1 MIYVGIDVAKD
12 KHDCFAMNSDGEI
25 LIEKLTITNNLD
37 GFETLYNSLMNFS
50 NSLDNIKVGLEATG
64 HYSNNILNFLT
75 EKGFNIYLIN
85 PLQTNL
91 YVKGQSLRKTKTDKL
106 DAHVIATMLVSDNL
120 KPYIPVSY
128 HISELKSLT
137 RHRFRLVK
145 ENSKFK
151 TSLVRLVDIVFPELP
166 KIVSSVAQ
174 KSCLALL
181 YELPSAK
188 DIAECNLTHLTHLLS
203 DNSYKHFGR
212 DKAIQIRDLA
222 RNSIGLNSNSVSFEL
237 KQTISIIQFIQ
248 EQLDDVEK
256 RIKQILKEINSPILT
271 IPGISFKTAGSILA
285 EIGDISRFDS
295 PAKLLAFAGLDH
307 SPAKL
312 LAFAGLDP
320 SMYQSGKFFS
330 THSVMVKRGSKYL
343 RFALMTAARMV
354 CLNDATFCTF
364 KDRKMA
370 EGKHYM
376 VTMGHVAKKLVRVIY
391 YLLKTNNIYQADKV
405 A

>member
-50 NSLDNIKVGLEATG
+50 DSLYNIKVGLEATG

-106 DAHVIATMLVSDNL
+106 DAHVIATMLISDNL

-166 KIVSSVAQ
+166 KVVSSVAQ

-181 YELPSAK
+181 SELPSAK
-188 DIAECNLTHLTHLLS
+188 EIAACNLTRLTHLLL
-203 DNSYKHFGR
+203 NSSNKMFGK
-212 DKAIQIRDLA
+212 DKAIQIRKLA
-222 RNSIGLNSNSVSFEL
+222 RKSIGLNSNSVSFEL

-248 EQLDDVEK
+248 EQLDDIEK
-256 RIKQILKEINSPILT
+256 RIKEILKEINSPILS

-285 EIGDISRFDS
+285 EIGDISRFD
-295 PAKLLAFAGLDH
+295 

-354 CLNDATFCTF
+354 CLNDTTFNEF
-364 KDRKMA
+364 KNKKMA

-376 VTMGHVAKKLVRVIY
+376 VAMGHVAKKLVRVIY
-391 YLLKTNNIYQADKV
+391 YLLKTNNVYQAKKI

>member
-25 LIEKLTITNNLD
+25 LSEKLTITNNLD

-50 NSLDNIKVGLEATG
+50 DSLYNIKVGLEATG

-106 DAHVIATMLVSDNL
+106 DAHVIATMLISDNL

-166 KIVSSVAQ
+166 KVVSSVAQ

-181 YELPSAK
+181 SELPSAK
-188 DIAECNLTHLTHLLS
+188 EIAECNLTHLTHLLLN
-203 DNSYKHFGR
+203 NSNKMFGK
-212 DKAIQIRDLA
+212 DKAIQIRELA
-222 RNSIGLNSNSVSFEL
+222 RKSIGLNSNSVSFEL

-256 RIKQILKEINSPILT
+256 RIKEILKEINSPILS

-285 EIGDISRFDS
+285 EIGDISRFD
-295 PAKLLAFAGLDH
+295 

-354 CLNDATFCTF
+354 CLNDATFNEF
-364 KDRKMA
+364 KNKKMA

-376 VTMGHVAKKLVRVIY
+376 VAMGHVAKKLVRVIY
-391 YLLKTNNIYQADKV
+391 YLLKTNNVYQAEKV

>member
-50 NSLDNIKVGLEATG
+50 DSLDNIKVGLEATG

-151 TSLVRLVDIVFPELP
+151 TSLVRLVDIVFPELS

-203 DNSYKHFGR
+203 DNSNKKFDR
-212 DKAIQIRDLA
+212 EKALQIRDLA
-222 RNSIGLNSNSVSFEL
+222 RKSIGLNSNSVSFEL

-256 RIKQILKEINSPILT
+256 RIKEILKEINSPILT

-295 PAKLLAFAGLDH
+295 PAKLLAFAGLE
-307 SPAKL
+307 
-312 LAFAGLDP
+312 P

-354 CLNDATFCTF
+354 CLNDSTFNAF
-364 KDRKMA
+364 KDRKMT

-376 VTMGHVAKKLVRVIY
+376 VAMGHVAKKLVRVIY
-391 YLLKTNNIYQADKV
+391 YLLKTNNVYQASKV

>member
-50 NSLDNIKVGLEATG
+50 DSLDNIKVGLEATG

-203 DNSYKHFGR
+203 DNSNKKFDR
-212 DKAIQIRDLA
+212 EKALQIRDLA
-222 RNSIGLNSNSVSFEL
+222 RKSIGLNSNSVSFEL

-295 PAKLLAFAGLDH
+295 PAKLLAFAGLD
-307 SPAKL
+307 
-312 LAFAGLDP
+312 P

-354 CLNDATFCTF
+354 CLNDSTFNAF

-376 VTMGHVAKKLVRVIY
+376 VAMGHVAKKLVRVIY
-391 YLLKTNNIYQADKV
+391 YLLKTNNVYQASKV

>member
-50 NSLDNIKVGLEATG
+50 DSLDNIKVGLEATG

-203 DNSYKHFGR
+203 DNSNKKFDR
-212 DKAIQIRDLA
+212 EKALQIRDLA
-222 RNSIGLNSNSVSFEL
+222 RKLARKSIGLNSNSVSFEL

-285 EIGDISRFDS
+285 EIGDISRFD
-295 PAKLLAFAGLDH
+295 

>member
-25 LIEKLTITNNLD
+25 LIENLTITNNLD

-50 NSLDNIKVGLEATG
+50 DSLYNIKVGLEATG

-106 DAHVIATMLVSDNL
+106 DAHVIATMLISDNL

-166 KIVSSVAQ
+166 KVVSSVAQ

-181 YELPSAK
+181 SELPSTK
-188 DIAECNLTHLTHLLS
+188 EIAECNLTHLTHLLLN
-203 DNSYKHFGR
+203 NSNKMFGK
-212 DKAIQIRDLA
+212 DKAIQIRELA

-256 RIKQILKEINSPILT
+256 RIKEILKEINSPILS

-285 EIGDISRFDS
+285 EIGDISRFD
-295 PAKLLAFAGLDH
+295 

-354 CLNDATFCTF
+354 CLNDATFNEF
-364 KDRKMA
+364 KNKKMA

-391 YLLKTNNIYQADKV
+391 YLLKTNNVYQTEKV

>member
-37 GFETLYNSLMNFS
+37 GFETLYNSLINFS

-203 DNSYKHFGR
+203 DNSNKKFDR
-212 DKAIQIRDLA
+212 EKALQIRDLA

-248 EQLDDVEK
+248 EQLDDVDK
-256 RIKQILKEINSPILT
+256 RIKEILKEINFPILT

-285 EIGDISRFDS
+285 EIGDISRFD
-295 PAKLLAFAGLDH
+295 

-354 CLNDATFCTF
+354 CLNDSTFNAF
-364 KDRKMA
+364 KDRKMT

-376 VTMGHVAKKLVRVIY
+376 VAMGHVAKKLVRVIY
-391 YLLKTNNIYQADKV
+391 YLLKTNNVYQASKV

>member
-50 NSLDNIKVGLEATG
+50 DSLDNIKVGLEATG

-203 DNSYKHFGR
+203 DNSNKHFGR

-295 PAKLLAFAGLDH
+295 PAKLLAFAGLD
-307 SPAKL
+307 
-312 LAFAGLDP
+312 P

-354 CLNDATFCTF
+354 CLNDSTFNAF
-364 KDRKMA
+364 KDRKMT

-376 VTMGHVAKKLVRVIY
+376 VAMGHVAKKLVRVIY
-391 YLLKTNNIYQADKV
+391 YLLKTNNVYQASKV

>member
-25 LIEKLTITNNLD
+25 LIENLTITNNLD

-50 NSLDNIKVGLEATG
+50 DSLYNIKVGLEATG

-106 DAHVIATMLVSDNL
+106 DAHVIATMLISDNL

-166 KIVSSVAQ
+166 KVVSSVAQ

-181 YELPSAK
+181 SELPSTK
-188 DIAECNLTHLTHLLS
+188 EIAECNLTHLTHLLLN
-203 DNSYKHFGR
+203 NSNKMFGK
-212 DKAIQIRDLA
+212 DKAIQIRELA

-256 RIKQILKEINSPILT
+256 RIKEILKEINSPILS

-285 EIGDISRFDS
+285 EIGDISRFD
-295 PAKLLAFAGLDH
+295 

-354 CLNDATFCTF
+354 CLNDATFNEF
-364 KDRKMA
+364 KNKKMA

-391 YLLKTNNIYQADKV
+391 YLLKTNNVYQAEKV

>member
-50 NSLDNIKVGLEATG
+50 DSLDNIKVGLEATG

-203 DNSYKHFGR
+203 NNSYKHFGR
-212 DKAIQIRDLA
+212 DKAIQIRNLA

-256 RIKQILKEINSPILT
+256 RIKEILKEINSPILT

-285 EIGDISRFDS
+285 EIGDISRFD
-295 PAKLLAFAGLDH
+295 

-354 CLNDATFCTF
+354 CLNDTTFNAF

-376 VTMGHVAKKLVRVIY
+376 VAMGHVAKKLVRVIY
-391 YLLKTNNIYQADKV
+391 YLLKTNNVYQASKV

>member
-50 NSLDNIKVGLEATG
+50 DSLDNIKVGLEATG

-203 DNSYKHFGR
+203 DNSNKKFDR
-212 DKAIQIRDLA
+212 EKALQIRDLA
-222 RNSIGLNSNSVSFEL
+222 RKSIGLNSNSVSFEL

-256 RIKQILKEINSPILT
+256 RIKEILKEINSPILT

-285 EIGDISRFDS
+285 EIGDISRFD
-295 PAKLLAFAGLDH
+295 

-391 YLLKTNNIYQADKV
+391 YLLKTNNVYQASKV

>member
-37 GFETLYNSLMNFS
+37 GFETLYNTLMNFS
-50 NSLDNIKVGLEATG
+50 DSLDNIKVGLEATG

-203 DNSYKHFGR
+203 DNSNKKFDR
-212 DKAIQIRDLA
+212 EKALQIRDLA
-222 RNSIGLNSNSVSFEL
+222 RKSIGLNSNSVSFEL

-256 RIKQILKEINSPILT
+256 RIKEILKEINSPILT

-285 EIGDISRFDS
+285 EIGDISRFD
-295 PAKLLAFAGLDH
+295 

>member
-50 NSLDNIKVGLEATG
+50 DSLYNIKVGLEATG

-106 DAHVIATMLVSDNL
+106 DAHVIATMLISDNL

-151 TSLVRLVDIVFPELP
+151 TSLVRLVDIVFPELS

-181 YELPSAK
+181 SELPNAK
-188 DIAECNLTHLTHLLS
+188 KIAECNLTHLTHLLS
-203 DNSYKHFGR
+203 DNSNKKFDR
-212 DKAIQIRDLA
+212 DKAIEIREIA
-222 RNSIGLNSNSVSFEL
+222 RTSIGTPSESVAFEL
-237 KQTISIIQFIQ
+237 KQTISIIQFLQKQI
-248 EQLDDVEK
+248 DNIDK
-256 RIKQILKEINSPILT
+256 RIKEILKEIDTPILS
-271 IPGISFKTAGSILA
+271 IPGISFKLAGSILA
-285 EIGDISRFDS
+285 EIVDISRFDFPS
-295 PAKLLAFAGLDH
+295 
-307 SPAKL
+307 KL

-343 RFALMTAARMV
+343 RFALMNASRMV
-354 CLNDATFCTF
+354 CMNDAVFNNF
-364 KDRKMA
+364 KNKKMS

-391 YLLKTNNIYQADKV
+391 YLLKTNNKYEADKV

>member
-295 PAKLLAFAGLDH
+295 PAKLLAFAGLD
-307 SPAKL
+307 
-312 LAFAGLDP
+312 P

-391 YLLKTNNIYQADKV
+391 YLLKTNNVYQASKV

>member
-25 LIEKLTITNNLD
+25 LIEKMTIQNNFD
-37 GFETLYNSLMNFS
+37 GFNYLFNSISQFNESFE
-50 NSLDNIKVGLEATG
+50 NIKVGLEATG

-75 EKGFNIYLIN
+75 TKGFNVYVIN

-91 YVKGQSLRKTKTDKL
+91 FRKGQSLRKTKTDKL
-106 DAHVIATMLVSDNL
+106 DAHVIATMLISDNL

-166 KIVSSVAQ
+166 KVVSSVAQ

-181 YELPSAK
+181 SELPSTK
-188 DIAECNLTHLTHLLS
+188 EIAECNLTHLTHLLLN
-203 DNSYKHFGR
+203 NSNKMFGK
-212 DKAIQIRDLA
+212 DKAIQIRELA

-248 EQLDDVEK
+248 EQLNDVEK
-256 RIKQILKEINSPILT
+256 RIKEILKEINSPILS

-285 EIGDISRFDS
+285 EIGDISRFD
-295 PAKLLAFAGLDH
+295 

-354 CLNDATFCTF
+354 CLNDATFTEF
-364 KDRKMA
+364 KNKKMA

-391 YLLKTNNIYQADKV
+391 YLLKTNNVYQAEKV

>member
-50 NSLDNIKVGLEATG
+50 DSLDNIKVGLEATG

-203 DNSYKHFGR
+203 DNSNKKFDR
-212 DKAIQIRDLA
+212 EKALQIRDLA
-222 RNSIGLNSNSVSFEL
+222 RKSIGLNSNSVSFEL

-256 RIKQILKEINSPILT
+256 RIKEILKEINSPILT

-285 EIGDISRFDS
+285 EIGDISRFD
-295 PAKLLAFAGLDH
+295 

-391 YLLKTNNIYQADKV
+391 YLLKTNNIYQSDKV

>member
-50 NSLDNIKVGLEATG
+50 DSLDNIKVGLEATG

-203 DNSYKHFGR
+203 DNSNKKFDR
-212 DKAIQIRDLA
+212 EKALQIRDLA
-222 RNSIGLNSNSVSFEL
+222 RKSIGLNSNSVSFEL

-256 RIKQILKEINSPILT
+256 RIKEILKEINSPILT

-285 EIGDISRFDS
+285 EIGDISRFD
-295 PAKLLAFAGLDH
+295 

>member
-50 NSLDNIKVGLEATG
+50 DSLDNIKVGLEATG

-222 RNSIGLNSNSVSFEL
+222 RKSIGLNSNSVSFEL

-285 EIGDISRFDS
+285 EIGDISRFD
-295 PAKLLAFAGLDH
+295 

>member
-50 NSLDNIKVGLEATG
+50 DSLDNIKVGLEATG

-256 RIKQILKEINSPILT
+256 RIKEILKEINSPIRT

-285 EIGDISRFDS
+285 EIGDISRFD
-295 PAKLLAFAGLDH
+295 

-354 CLNDATFCTF
+354 CLNDSTFNAF
-364 KDRKMA
+364 KDRKMT

-376 VTMGHVAKKLVRVIY
+376 VAMGHVAKKLVRVIY
-391 YLLKTNNIYQADKV
+391 YLLKTNNVYQASKV

>member
-50 NSLDNIKVGLEATG
+50 DSLDNIKVGLEATG

-212 DKAIQIRDLA
+212 DKAIQIHDLA

-295 PAKLLAFAGLDH
+295 PAKLLAFAGLD
-307 SPAKL
+307 
-312 LAFAGLDP
+312 P

-343 RFALMTAARMV
+343 RFALMTAARIV

>member
-106 DAHVIATMLVSDNL
+106 DAHVIATMLVSNNL

-203 DNSYKHFGR
+203 NNSYKHFGR

-295 PAKLLAFAGLDH
+295 PAKLLAFAGLD
-307 SPAKL
+307 
-312 LAFAGLDP
+312 P

-391 YLLKTNNIYQADKV
+391 YLLKTNNVYQASKV

>member
-91 YVKGQSLRKTKTDKL
+91 YIKGQSLRKTKTDKL

-188 DIAECNLTHLTHLLS
+188 DIAECNLTHLTHLLA
-203 DNSYKHFGR
+203 DNSNKKFDR
-212 DKAIQIRDLA
+212 DKSIQIRNLA
-222 RNSIGLNSNSVSFEL
+222 RKSIGLNSNSVSFEL

-295 PAKLLAFAGLDH
+295 PAKLLAFAGLD
-307 SPAKL
+307 
-312 LAFAGLDP
+312 P

-376 VTMGHVAKKLVRVIY
+376 VTMGHVSKKLVRVIY
-391 YLLKTNNIYQADKV
+391 YLLKTNNVYQADKV

>member
-12 KHDCFAMNSDGEI
+12 KHDCFALDSNGEI

-37 GFETLYNSLMNFS
+37 GFETLYISLMNFS

-106 DAHVIATMLVSDNL
+106 DAHIIATMLISDNL

-145 ENSKFK
+145 AIEIREIARKSIG
-151 TSLVRLVDIVFPELP
+151 TPSE
-166 KIVSSVAQ
+166 SVA
-174 KSCLALL
+174 
-181 YELPSAK
+181 
-188 DIAECNLTHLTHLLS
+188 
-203 DNSYKHFGR
+203 
-212 DKAIQIRDLA
+212 
-222 RNSIGLNSNSVSFEL
+222 FEL
-237 KQTISIIQFIQ
+237 KQTINIIQFLQKQI
-248 EQLDDVEK
+248 DDIDK
-256 RIKQILKEINSPILT
+256 RIKEILKEIDTPILS
-271 IPGISFKTAGSILA
+271 ILGISFKLAGSILG
-285 EIGDISRFDS
+285 EIGDISKFDS
-295 PAKLLAFAGLDH
+295 PSKLLSFAGL
-307 SPAKL
+307 A
-312 LAFAGLDP
+312 P

-343 RFALMTAARMV
+343 RFSLMNASRMV
-354 CLNDATFCTF
+354 CMNDAVFNNF
-364 KDRKMA
+364 KNKKMS

-391 YLLKTNNIYQADKV
+391 YLLKTNNKYEADKV

>member
-25 LIEKLTITNNLD
+25 LIEKLTIANNLD

-50 NSLDNIKVGLEATG
+50 DSLDNIKVGLEATG

-106 DAHVIATMLVSDNL
+106 DSHVIATMLVSDNL

-188 DIAECNLTHLTHLLS
+188 DIAECNPTHLTHLLS

-295 PAKLLAFAGLDH
+295 PAKLLAFAGLD
-307 SPAKL
+307 
-312 LAFAGLDP
+312 P

>member
-1 MIYVGIDVAKD
+1 MIYVGIDVAKN

-295 PAKLLAFAGLDH
+295 PAKLLAFAGLD
-307 SPAKL
+307 
-312 LAFAGLDP
+312 P

>member
-50 NSLDNIKVGLEATG
+50 DSLDNIKVGLEATG

-295 PAKLLAFAGLDH
+295 PAKLLAFAGLD
-307 SPAKL
+307 
-312 LAFAGLDP
+312 P

-354 CLNDATFCTF
+354 CLNDSTFNAF
-364 KDRKMA
+364 KDRKMT

-376 VTMGHVAKKLVRVIY
+376 VAMGHVAKKLVRVIY
-391 YLLKTNNIYQADKV
+391 YLLKTNNVYQASKV

>member
-50 NSLDNIKVGLEATG
+50 DSLDNIKVGLEATG

-91 YVKGQSLRKTKTDKL
+91 YLKGQSLRKTKTDKL

-203 DNSYKHFGR
+203 NNSYKHFGR

-256 RIKQILKEINSPILT
+256 RIKEILKEINSPILT

-285 EIGDISRFDS
+285 EIGDISRFD
-295 PAKLLAFAGLDH
+295 

-354 CLNDATFCTF
+354 CLNDSTFNAF

-376 VTMGHVAKKLVRVIY
+376 VAMGHVAKKLVRVIY
-391 YLLKTNNIYQADKV
+391 YLLKTNSVYQASKV